1 MSSLILLN
9 KPYKVLCQFTGDDGR
24 DNLSTYIKEP
34 GFYPAGRLDFDSEGL
49 LLLTND
55 GNLQHFIAH
64 PTHKLPKK
72 YWVQVEGA
80 YNPAAVKH
88 LTDGVVLKDGL
99 TKPAQVCHIEAPN
112 IWDRNPP
119 IRHRQSIPTHWL
131 EISITEGRNRQ
142 IRRMTAAVNLP
153 TLRLIRSSIGDWSL
167 GDLMP
172 GEHCIKALTLSVDAM
187 VKANTVKNNRN
198 LSKSTE
204 KNTRKKNHS
213 NKYKKRVRDKHDK

>member
-1 MSSLILLN
+1 MSTLILLN
-9 KPYKVLCQFTGDDGR
+9 KPYKVLCQFTGEDGR
-24 DNLSTYIKEP
+24 DNLSTYIKKP

-64 PTHKLPKK
+64 PSHKLPKK

-80 YNPAAVKH
+80 YNLAAVKK

-99 TKPAQVCHIEAPN
+99 TKPAIVNHIEAPN

-119 IRHRQSIPTHWL
+119 IRYRQSIPTHWL

-153 TLRLIRSSIGDWSL
+153 TLRLIRASIGDWSL

-172 GEHCIKALTLSVDAM
+172 GEHCLKAHSLPLQNI
-187 VKANTVKNNRN
+187 VKTNKIKNNRN
-198 LSKSTE
+198 HFTSTE
-204 KNTRKKNHS
+204 KNTGNNNHK
-213 NKYKKRVRDKHDK
+213 NKYKKKVRDKHDK